1 MEQILK
7 EILNGI
13 NDLKEE
19 QIKTNE
25 RLTNL
30 ETKVDNL
37 ELGQKEIKNRIDNIS
52 DNLGSVITK
61 EIGDEISEIKTDVK
75 FITRKVQDTEK
86 DVFGIKDQLKL
97 IK

>member
-37 ELGQKEIKNRIDNIS
+37 ELGQKEIKNRIDNI
-52 DNLGSVITK
+52 
-61 EIGDEISEIKTDVK
+61 
-75 FITRKVQDTEK
+75 
-86 DVFGIKDQLKL
+86 
-97 IK
+97 